1 MKDKIRNFWVALRNN
16 QIFQRII
23 WPFCRLWELL
33 AHNFWLKILSLFM
46 AVLLWNYVITSNTSI
61 TRPKTLSGLTGYM
74 SGQSALN
81 SYGLALLEDPSE
93 ALSNISVT
101 IETPQASYSRVS
113 ADNVQVTLDLSS
125 VRAAGTREVPLKA
138 TSSYGR
144 VVKIAPESLTL
155 TFETYDSRS
164 VPVNWQIVEGQEDSY
179 WYNVTRLNPSV
190 LTVSGAASVVRSI
203 ASARVD
209 VNVAAQETP
218 YITASPYVLLDT
230 AGNEI
235 SQTMLERSAT
245 SISASVEV
253 YPTRQLPISKELV
266 NVVTGQVAEGYEIKE
281 ITIQPDTITVAA
293 EMELLE
299 SLDGLVIE
307 PISVEGANQSFAV
320 KTEVSTLSDFE
331 YVSNGQVYVSITIG
345 EKSAN
350 VWLDADIAFT
360 GKDEGLTITY
370 YTEDLRI
377 EVIGPKSQV
386 EQIQANGLPKITI
399 DLTGLTAG
407 EHTIPIEID
416 NSDYPEV
423 TFLPEKE
430 NLTVT
435 LTELAIE

>member
-407 EHTIPIEID
+407 EHAIPIEID